1 MNYKR
6 IITAAIL
13 AMSALSFAGCGGGG
27 STGSGAA
34 PAKLT
39 SGVITDISSSTQATG
54 IIAKAP
60 VGTLAING
68 VQFDVAGA
76 SIVLDNGDDPAD
88 DQLQVGM
95 VVEIRGD
102 HDGKKGDARE
112 IHHEN
117 LLKGPVAA
125 VDAAGGKLT
134 ILGQTVLVDSSTRF
148 SGISGLA
155 ALAAGDM
162 VKIDGLP
169 GEGGIIQATR
179 IHKRSAP
186 FVANSTPVKIRGT
199 VTSVVDQSFTIGPL
213 QVTSDKKLPSQ
224 LSVGAFVKVEGT
236 LSGLT
241 GTLAASEIEVKK
253 AEIEPEEGQSVRL
266 EGMVTSF
273 ASQSSFMVNGITV
286 DASAL
291 NLTGLAN
298 NVKVQVEGFIT
309 NGAIVATKVTILS
322 TSTPPP
328 TPTPAPAPDG
338 AALYADNCAS
348 CHNPLASSAKKG
360 ATAAQIQSR
369 MAAPP
374 YASRILTAAEVQ
386 AIATALAT
394 TSPAPAPTPTPTP
407 TPTPAPAP
415 DGAALYAANCA
426 SCHNPLATSAKKGA
440 TATQIQ
446 TRMAAPPY
454 ASRALTTAE
463 VQAIATVLAIT
474 TPAPAPA
481 PTPTPTPAP
490 LPGKAVYDANCAGCH
505 SLGTYDAAGS
515 APNLSGAG
523 TLISAKFPAAGVS
536 GHKGIT
542 LSATNLTD
550 IKAFVNAN

>member
-39 SGVITDISSSTQATG
+39 SGVITDISGSTQAAG
-54 IIAKAP
+54 IVAKAP
-60 VGTLAING
+60 IGTLAING
-68 VQFDVAGA
+68 VQFDVASA
-76 SIVLDNGDDPAD
+76 SIVLDNEDDPSD

-155 ALAAGDM
+155 ALATGDM

-186 FVANSTPVKIRGT
+186 FVANRTPVKIRGT
-199 VTSVVDQSFTIGPL
+199 VTSVADQSFTIGPL
-213 QVTSDKKLPSQ
+213 QVTSGKKLPSL
-224 LSVGAFVKVEGT
+224 LSVGSFVKVEGT
-236 LSGLT
+236 ISGLT

-291 NLTGLAN
+291 NLSGLAN
-298 NVKVQVEGFIT
+298 NVKVLVEGFIA
-309 NGAIVATKVTILS
+309 NGAVVATKVTILS
-322 TSTPPP
+322 SSTPAP
-328 TPTPAPAPDG
+328 TPTPTPTPDG
-338 AALYADNCAS
+338 AALYAANCAS

-374 YASRILTAAEVQ
+374 YTSRILTTAEVQ
-386 AIATALAT
+386 AIAAALT
-394 TSPAPAPTPTPTP
+394 TTTPAPTPTPTP

-440 TATQIQ
+440 TAAQIQ
-446 TRMAAPPY
+446 SRMAAPPY
-454 ASRALTTAE
+454 TSRALSTAE
-463 VQAIATVLAIT
+463 VQAIATALATTT
-474 TPAPAPA
+474 TPAPTPV
-481 PTPTPTPAP
+481 PTPTPTPA
-490 LPGKAVYDANCAGCH
+490 PGKAVYDANCAGCH
-505 SLGTYDAAGS
+505 KLGTYDAAGS
-515 APNLSGAG
+515 APDLSGKG
-523 TLISAKFPAAGVS
+523 TAVGGKFPTAGVA
-536 GHKGIT
+536 GHMGIS

-550 IKAFVNAN
+550 IKAFANAN